1 MIQRNIALSENY
13 GDKMKFMAEKLAE
26 PITNQYLETC
36 PINVTYTSYTSAESL
51 VDAMNF
57 YFESKTL
64 KDIYDAQF
72 SVLYADESENASHDF
87 FSFC

>member
-1 MIQRNIALSENY
+1 MHSDVIN
-13 GDKMKFMAEKLAE
+13 FMAEISAE
-26 PITNQYLETC
+26 RIAKQCLKTC
-36 PINVTYTSYTSAESL
+36 PSNSTYTSYTFAESL

-72 SVLYADESENASHDF
+72 LTLYVDESENVSHKETLSMF
-87 FSFC
+87 VAYLSSTE